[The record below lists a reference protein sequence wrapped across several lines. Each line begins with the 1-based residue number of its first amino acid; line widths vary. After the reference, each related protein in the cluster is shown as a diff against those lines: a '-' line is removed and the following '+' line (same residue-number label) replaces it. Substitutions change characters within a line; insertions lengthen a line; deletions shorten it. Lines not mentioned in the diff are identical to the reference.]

1 MLREE
6 ISKALKDALL
16 AKNQIAVSTVRL
28 ILAALKDRDIA
39 ARGKGN
45 STGIDEGEIMA
56 MLQTMIKQRRE
67 SIAMYEQGGR
77 PDLARQEAEEIKI
90 IERFLPQQLSAEETD
105 TAVAG
110 AIAELDAKGLKDMG
124 RVMAALRERYPGQMD
139 FGRASAMA
147 RKRLA

>member
-1 MLREE
+1 MGRVE
-6 ISKALKDALL
+6 
-16 AKNQIAVSTVRL
+16 
-28 ILAALKDRDIA
+28 
-39 ARGKGN
+39 
-45 STGIDEGEIMA
+45 
-56 MLQTMIKQRRE
+56 TMYKQRGE
-67 SIAMYEQGGR
+67 GMAMYEQGVR
-77 PDLARQEAEEIKI
+77 PDLVRQEAEEIKI

-105 TAVAG
+105 AAVAG

>member
-77 PDLARQEAEEIKI
+77 PDLVRQEAEEIKI
-90 IERFLPQQLSAEETD
+90 D
-105 TAVAG
+105 
-110 AIAELDAKGLKDMG
+110 
-124 RVMAALRERYPGQMD
+124 
-139 FGRASAMA
+139 
-147 RKRLA
+147 RKSTRLNSSH